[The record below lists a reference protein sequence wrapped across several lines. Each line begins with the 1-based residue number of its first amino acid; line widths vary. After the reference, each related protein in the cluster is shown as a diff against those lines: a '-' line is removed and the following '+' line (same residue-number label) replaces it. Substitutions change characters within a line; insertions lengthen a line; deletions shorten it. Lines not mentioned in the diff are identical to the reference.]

1 MVVIVM
7 LGEHTEADLV
17 EGRCRQCLQGVFEDL
32 FPLQVPHIAGGAHR
46 AVRRAVCIGEVEG
59 ILYLYRA
66 VYPLPGRQN
75 GKTAADRFLQK
86 AAGDAE
92 GILAF
97 KGGHE
102 AHHILPF
109 AVVEAGGGALFP
121 GAGKDGGKGLFAE
134 GVALCR
140 AGEDDLLHAPAGQSG
155 KMGTRHRSASFPV
168 RL

>member
-1 MVVIVM
+1 MSWTIKSKIESFDVQPNGNVKISS
-7 LGEHTEADLV
+7 LLK
-17 EGRCRQCLQGVFEDL
+17 L
-32 FPLQVPHIAGGAHR
+32 F
-46 AVRRAVCIGEVEG
+46 
-59 ILYLYRA
+59 
-66 VYPLPGRQN
+66 
-75 GKTAADRFLQK
+75 QK